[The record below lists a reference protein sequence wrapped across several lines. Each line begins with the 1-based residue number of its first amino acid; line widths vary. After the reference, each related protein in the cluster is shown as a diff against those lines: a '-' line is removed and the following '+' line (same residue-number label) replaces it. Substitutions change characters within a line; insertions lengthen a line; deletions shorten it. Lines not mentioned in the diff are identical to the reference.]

1 MTEIR
6 EIRSNLYQKLATDPG
21 VKAIAADRIYPGKLK
36 EGAQIPAISYQ
47 LVDGLALAQAHNQ
60 ASELDADMYQI
71 NCWGPTLADAVK
83 LGGAVCL
90 YKGKRDVIDPAGR
103 LFCRQLDFRITFK

>member
-1 MTEIR
+1 
-6 EIRSNLYQKLATDPG
+6 
-21 VKAIAADRIYPGKLK
+21 
-36 EGAQIPAISYQ
+36 
-47 LVDGLALAQAHNQ
+47 
-60 ASELDADMYQI
+60 MYQI

-83 LGGAVCL
+83 LGGAVWLALDGKSGEWDGAEGKKRVYGCL